1 MTDEMGLVARC
12 HLVRERT
19 ETPRGLPYRPS
30 FLASLLPDFRLA
42 HLVGD
47 ELTMALGKGSLS
59 KLEQLKAEHADEFR
73 AAAPK
78 TRRIEQE
85 CFDLLCPTA
94 IGRVGLA
101 KGDYL
106 RVEKPTC
113 TRKRC
118 PRQCGERNGQAT

>member
-1 MTDEMGLVARC
+1 MTR
-12 HLVRERT
+12 
-19 ETPRGLPYRPS
+19 
-30 FLASLLPDFRLA
+30 
-42 HLVGD
+42 
-47 ELTMALGKGSLS
+47 GKGSLT
-59 KLEQLKAEHADEFR
+59 KLEQLKTEHADEFR

-101 KGDYL
+101 KGGYL

-118 PRQCGERNGQAT
+118 PRQRGATELGEYGD